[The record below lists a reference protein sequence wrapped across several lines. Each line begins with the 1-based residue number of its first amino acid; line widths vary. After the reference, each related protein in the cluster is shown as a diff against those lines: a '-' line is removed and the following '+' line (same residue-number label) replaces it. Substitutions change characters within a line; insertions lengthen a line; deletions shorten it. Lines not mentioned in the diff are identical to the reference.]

1 MDRKEI
7 MKTYIK
13 LDGTDIIM
21 VKAKTKED
29 AVKILEHCKIEASPS
44 ELVEYIDME
53 TNNDDV
59 VRASPLN

>member
-1 MDRKEI
+1 

-21 VKAKTKED
+21 VKAKDKEH
-29 AVKILEHCKIEASPS
+29 AITILEHCNIEAKSS
-44 ELVEYIDME
+44 ELVEYIDQE